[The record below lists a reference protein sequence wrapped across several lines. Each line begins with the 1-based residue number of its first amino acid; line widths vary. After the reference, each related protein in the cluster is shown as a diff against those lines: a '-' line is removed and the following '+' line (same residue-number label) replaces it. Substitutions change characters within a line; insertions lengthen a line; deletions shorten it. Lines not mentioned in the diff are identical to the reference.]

1 MSQLERADFCG
12 SNRSIERR
20 LYRLQ
25 RQRRK
30 LPGITGSQGN
40 WYNSIQATECNL
52 LVPDSPVTKFCP
64 SKLMSAIYC
73 IAWSFFL
80 LQQTKTCNSQKYNEL
95 NRASRIDHKPPC
107 LRFPIQLQ
115 VIYYHWLY
123 AARSQFPLLKCS
135 KCLRAV

>member
-1 MSQLERADFCG
+1 MSWHVDITVIMNQSVKSQLECADFCG
-12 SNRSIERR
+12 SNRPIERR

-30 LPGITGSQGN
+30 LPGITGSEGN

-95 NRASRIDHKPPC
+95 SRA
-107 LRFPIQLQ
+107 
-115 VIYYHWLY
+115 IY
-123 AARSQFPLLKCS
+123 F
-135 KCLRAV
+135 AVCMSVMCKLTY